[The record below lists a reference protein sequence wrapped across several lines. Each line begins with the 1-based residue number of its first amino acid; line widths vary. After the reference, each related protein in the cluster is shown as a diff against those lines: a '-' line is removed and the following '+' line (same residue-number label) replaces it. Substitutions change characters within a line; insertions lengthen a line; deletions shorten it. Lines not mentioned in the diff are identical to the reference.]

1 MFLIRRSRRQRVVV
15 MVAANAICHLALD
28 CVWRAKEHRGE
39 IVAHRSH
46 SLRFHSNPQ
55 NRSGL
60 AIHKAPKV
68 LEISHDRRITFGG
81 PLIDSIGGACDDD
94 ENYHEIPDGWCYR
107 GGGGCDVDGAI
118 GSGQEENASAR
129 DLHCTSALLD
139 QLQRRFLQRVS
150 LRHRWRMVSG
160 RADADLP
167 ARQLRQRPQEV
178 LTTLV

>member
-1 MFLIRRSRRQRVVV
+1 MLCPVE
-15 MVAANAICHLALD
+15 LD
-28 CVWRAKEHRGE
+28 DVWRARVHRGK

-46 SLRFHSNPQ
+46 SSRFHSNPQ
-55 NRSGL
+55 IHSGL
-60 AIHKAPKV
+60 AIHQALKV
-68 LEISHDRRITFGG
+68 LEINRDRRITFSG

-94 ENYHEIPDGWCYR
+94 ENYHEIPDGWCYC
-107 GGGGCDVDGAI
+107 GGGGCDVDGAF
-118 GSGQEENASAR
+118 GSGQEENASAG
-129 DLHCTSALLD
+129 DLHWISALLD

-160 RADADLP
+160 RVDADLP